1 MNAHFADY
9 FESVLAA
16 GFFPKIT
23 LPTRIQDN
31 THTLID
37 QIWSNSLEEN
47 IKSKSGVIIN
57 DISDHKIIF
66 TYIEKTAFIEKI
78 DKFIKIER
86 NNQEKYL

>member
-16 GFFPKIT
+16 GFVPIIT

-66 TYIEKTAFIEKI
+66 TYIENTAFIEKI
-78 DKFIKIER
+78 DKFIKLER
-86 NNQEKYL
+86 NNQEKHL